1 MGGAGTVAPNST
13 SSPKPDERPQ
23 DSAEPGRERPSG
35 PAGEGRRP
43 GRWVHAGRLVHVA
56 GIFTRYG
63 FYSLLWRLGLGAW
76 LPAMRMGQRP
86 PRLAMPEAVAARRA
100 LEEAG
105 GAWVKLGQA
114 LASRADVLPSDFV
127 DEGRKLQDAVPPVSF
142 AEVREVV
149 EAELGR
155 PLEEA
160 FAAFEEQPA
169 ASASIAQIHF
179 ARLHS
184 GEEVAV
190 KVQRPAVKEIIE
202 RDLTVAQFIAR
213 QASNRFA
220 WCARRRI
227 GEVVAELAGSLRAEL
242 DFRREARNTEA
253 LRANLADVPGV
264 KVPRVYPELSTGRVL
279 TLERITGRKV
289 FEREALLALG
299 VDRAAV
305 AHNLARAT
313 LRMMLV
319 EGAFHADPHPGN
331 ILITGDGTAVLLDCG
346 NVWYVMPSL
355 RRELVI
361 LLLALLQA
369 DPDEVTDQLLQIGLV
384 GSTVDV
390 AELRADVERQ
400 LSRFHAL
407 RSSEIPLGEALEEL
421 LALIARHEMVVP
433 SVLAMLLKALMV
445 TEGACLELD
454 PSFDFRQAAGELL
467 RQTPGLLFRPK
478 ELVLDALRLG
488 RELRRYVGLL
498 PRQVSAVLRRADAGT
513 LRVRVQLDEFEGP
526 MHRLD
531 VMFNRL
537 AWSIVVAAMILAAAI
552 WLQTQAV
559 SLPLQQTAVFVMLMG
574 VLAGLWLLYSI
585 VRSGRM

>member
-1 MGGAGTVAPNST
+1 M
-13 SSPKPDERPQ
+13 
-23 DSAEPGRERPSG
+23 
-35 PAGEGRRP
+35 
-43 GRWVHAGRLVHVA
+43 HAGRLVHVA

-63 FYSLLWRLGLGAW
+63 FYGLLWRLGLGAW
-76 LPAMRMGQRP
+76 LPSMRPGRRP
-86 PRLAMPEAVAARRA
+86 PRLAMPEAVAVRRA

-114 LASRADVLPSDFV
+114 LASRADVLPADFV
-127 DEGRKLQDAVPPVSF
+127 EEGRKLQDAVPPISF

-155 PLEEA
+155 PLEQT
-160 FAAFEEQPA
+160 FAAFDEQPA

-190 KVQRPAVKEIIE
+190 KVQRPGIKDTIE
-202 RDLTVAQFIAR
+202 RDLTIAQFIAR
-213 QASNRFA
+213 QACSRST

-227 GEVVAELAGSLRAEL
+227 GEVVSELAGSLRAEL
-242 DFRREARNTEA
+242 DFRREARNTEV
-253 LRANLADVPGV
+253 LRANLADVPGI
-264 KVPRVYPELSTGRVL
+264 KVPRVYPELSTRRVL

-289 FEREALLALG
+289 FEEEALQAAG

-305 AHNLARAT
+305 ARNLARAM
-313 LRMMLV
+313 LHMMLV
-319 EGAFHADPHPGN
+319 DGAFHADPHPGN
-331 ILITGDGTAVLLDCG
+331 ILITPDGTAVLLDCG

-355 RRELVI
+355 RRELIV

-369 DPDEVTDQLLQIGLV
+369 DPDGVTDQLLQIGLV
-384 GSTVDV
+384 GSNADV

-421 LALIARHEMVVP
+421 LALIARHEMAMP
-433 SVLAMLLKALMV
+433 SVFAMILKSLIV
-445 TEGACLELD
+445 TEGVCFDLD
-454 PSFDFRQAAGELL
+454 PSFDFRPVAADLL
-467 RQTPGLLFRPK
+467 RQTPGMLFRPR
-478 ELVLDALRLG
+478 EIVLDALRLV
-488 RELRRYVGLL
+488 RELHRYAGSL
-498 PRQVSAVLRRADAGT
+498 PRQLSAVLRRADSGT
-513 LRVRVQLDEFEGP
+513 LRVRIQLDEFDGP

-537 AWSIVVAAMILAAAI
+537 AWSVVVAAMILAAAL

-559 SLPLQQTAVFVMLMG
+559 SLPFQQTAVFVLLLG
-574 VLAGLWLLYSI
+574 LLAGLWLLYSI
-585 VRSGRM
+585 VKSGRM